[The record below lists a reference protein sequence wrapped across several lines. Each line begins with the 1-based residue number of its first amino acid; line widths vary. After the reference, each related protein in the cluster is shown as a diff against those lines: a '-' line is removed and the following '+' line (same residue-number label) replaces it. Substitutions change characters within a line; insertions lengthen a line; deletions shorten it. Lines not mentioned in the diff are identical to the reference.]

1 MTERLQDLSLS
12 DTQQYKP
19 TKKGIKF
26 GLEEHAEFD
35 ETALVKQGHRKIP
48 DLDNANELLSDEHS
62 QFINHEREQSKG
74 VGFNL
79 KFHEDDPE
87 TSKQQINADHS
98 IKCLNKSI
106 GKKQCGKKTG
116 EPNSTPTETK
126 NKSTTEHSNSNL
138 TPNQLQSKPVLS
150 TSVQPKQ
157 HVILQRNLT
166 PEQLLKLEKS
176 DPDFIKLKSEL
187 INLLSVPENSTTTT
201 RRSPKCDITC
211 RNLHKMQYENLVE
224 FFKDKNYEH
233 ISELTLSRNY
243 LMSPLPS
250 RLISAF
256 PNVTRLFINEN
267 QLVEMPKEVLELKRL
282 WYLDARSNKLQD
294 LPDEM
299 FTSSLC
305 NSLIHLH
312 LRSNRLAYLTPKI
325 GCLKA
330 LTNLT
335 LRGNRLKSLP
345 DSIGTLSGL
354 IQLDISYNKIDVLP
368 DSLKLCKN
376 LEMLL
381 MEQNALHDLP
391 EDLFKDMSKLMKI
404 GMKHNN
410 LKTLPMSLI
419 STCIDV
425 LNVESNRLTSIPN
438 GILGK
443 LRLISIN
450 LNRNCFKKVPLNDGP
465 FQWPQLQNFSMDYN
479 DLECIDLGTFSNAPH
494 LHAVNIRNNQ
504 LNCLP
509 MDFGTWN
516 TVTELNL
523 NSNKLRLLPDCLGK
537 LRDLEFLNL
546 SNNELKRLPKTIGD
560 LANLKEFTLEEN
572 QLESLPMEIGKLKR
586 LEKLNMSG
594 NSLLTI
600 PYTIHNL
607 HELTFL
613 SVADNNLQ
621 AIPKEIGG
629 LTSLQELYLSHNRN
643 LLSLPLDLAMCP
655 NLSILAL
662 DKCPLTH
669 FPQEYVMRGPAMVI
683 QYMRMQ
689 IPPSKLTQQQ
699 SYN

>member
-1 MTERLQDLSLS
+1 MTERLQDLHVS

-48 DLDNANELLSDEHS
+48 DLENANEPNQIQHS
-62 QFINHEREQSKG
+62 HFTNHEREQSKG

-79 KFHEDDPE
+79 KFHEDEAENP
-87 TSKQQINADHS
+87 KNQINPDHC
-98 IKCLNKSI
+98 IKNLN
-106 GKKQCGKKTG
+106 GTG
-116 EPNSTPTETK
+116 S
-126 NKSTTEHSNSNL
+126 NKFTTEPLNSNL
-138 TPNQLQSKPVLS
+138 TPTQLQSKPVLS

-187 INLLSVPENSTTTT
+187 IQSLSIPQNSST

-325 GCLKA
+325 GCLKS

-381 MEQNALHDLP
+381 MEQNALNDLP

-419 STCIDV
+419 NTCIDV

-479 DLECIDLGTFSNAPH
+479 ELECIDLGTFSNAPQ

-572 QLESLPMEIGKLKR
+572 QLESLPMEIGKLKK
-586 LEKLNMSG
+586 LEKLNISG

-621 AIPKEIGG
+621 AVPKEIGG

-662 DKCPLTH
+662 DKCPLSH
-669 FPQEYVMRGPAMVI
+669 FPQEYVVRGPAMVI

-689 IPPSKLTQQQ
+689 IPPSKLSQQQ